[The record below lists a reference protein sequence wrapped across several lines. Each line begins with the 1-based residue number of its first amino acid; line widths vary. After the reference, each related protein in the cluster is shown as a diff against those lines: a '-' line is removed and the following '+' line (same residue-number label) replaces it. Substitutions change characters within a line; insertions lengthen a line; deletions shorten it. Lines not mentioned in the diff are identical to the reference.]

1 MVSNR
6 AEINMRAYQPG
17 DLPGVVELLNQSEQ
31 TVTRQNITSPEDFA
45 ADLQSYGFNPET
57 DTALILAGDGTPV
70 GYADLMTDKEPMVR
84 LKAFVRVH
92 PEYKGM
98 RIGSRLLEWTEARA
112 RQLLHRAPDGARV
125 VLLNSVYSLE
135 TDAISLL
142 EAHGY
147 SYVRSSYRML
157 IDLEG
162 SDPQPLIPEGIT
174 FRPIA
179 HSEEDLRAA
188 AWVDHQAFLDH
199 WGAVEEPFETFY
211 EKFKHRLDTDPGI
224 DLSACRLALHRE
236 TAVGMTICKP
246 QTEEDAEK
254 GWVNILG
261 VLKPWR
267 TRGIGRALLLDA
279 FAEFKRRGKKR
290 AGLFVDAGS
299 LTGALQ
305 LYLHAGMRVEFER
318 QIFEKELRPGVDL
331 MVRGVAVEH

>member
-1 MVSNR
+1 MGSNR
-6 AEINMRAYQPG
+6 TEIKLRAYQPG
-17 DLPGVVELLNQSEQ
+17 DLFGVVELLNRSEQ
-31 TVTRQNITSPEDFA
+31 AVTGQNITSPEDFA
-45 ADLQSYGFNPET
+45 ADLRSYGFNPET
-57 DTALILAGDGTPV
+57 DTALILAGDGSLA
-70 GYADLMTDKEPMVR
+70 GYADLMGDKTPMVR
-84 LKAFVRVH
+84 LNAFVRVH
-92 PEYKGM
+92 PEFKGM
-98 RIGSRLLEWTEARA
+98 GIGSRLFEWTEARA
-112 RQLLHRAPDGARV
+112 RQLLHRAPEGARV
-125 VLLNSVYSLE
+125 VLQNSVYSLE

-162 SDPQPLIPEGIT
+162 LDPQPLIPTGIT
-174 FRPIA
+174 FRPIDHNEA
-179 HSEEDLRAA
+179 DLRAA

-199 WGAVEEPFETFY
+199 WGAVEEPFEFFY
-211 EKFKHRLDTDPGI
+211 EKFKHRLDTDPAI
-224 DLSACRLALHRE
+224 DLSACRLALQGE

-267 TRGIGRALLLDA
+267 KHGIGRALLLDA
-279 FAEFKRRGKKR
+279 FSEFKRRGKKR
-290 AGLFVDAGS
+290 AGLFVDAAN

-305 LYLHAGMRVEFER
+305 LYLRAGMRVEYER

-331 MVRGVAVEH
+331 MLRGAAAAH